1 MSKIKNDVQQA
12 QVIADGLSTPAQTPY
27 VSEKPVIS
35 ISNGSAVS
43 ELKAILADTKSLM
56 RSFETSLQ
64 QDATNIQSISAA
76 YEQADQAA
84 KQVIEHAQ

>member
-1 MSKIKNDVQQA
+1 MSEIKNDAQQA

-27 VSEKPVIS
+27 VSENPVIS

-43 ELKAILADTKSLM
+43 DLKDILTDTKALM
-56 RSFETSLQ
+56 TSFESSLQ
-64 QDATNIQSISAA
+64 QDAMNIQSISDT